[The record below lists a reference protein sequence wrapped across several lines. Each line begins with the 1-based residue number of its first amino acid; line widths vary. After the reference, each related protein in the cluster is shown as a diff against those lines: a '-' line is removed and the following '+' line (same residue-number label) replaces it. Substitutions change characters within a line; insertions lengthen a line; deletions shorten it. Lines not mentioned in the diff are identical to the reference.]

1 MKDRVDKGEIDVKYC
16 MTHLMIADYFTKP
29 LQGKMFKLFRDV
41 IMGYAHVDSILNS
54 DIPQIK
60 ERVGKYLNLDENVR
74 RDLPEN
80 VIREKSEKETMTKR
94 KDEVKKVTYADVV
107 SGQ

>member
-1 MKDRVDKGEIDVKYC
+1 MKYC

-60 ERVGKYLNLDENVR
+60 ERVGKYLDLDENVR
-74 RDLPEN
+74 RNLPEE
-80 VIREKSEKETMTKR
+80 VIREKSDKVRMTDK
-94 KDEVKKVTYADVV
+94 KDEDHKLTYADVV
-107 SGQ
+107 KKE